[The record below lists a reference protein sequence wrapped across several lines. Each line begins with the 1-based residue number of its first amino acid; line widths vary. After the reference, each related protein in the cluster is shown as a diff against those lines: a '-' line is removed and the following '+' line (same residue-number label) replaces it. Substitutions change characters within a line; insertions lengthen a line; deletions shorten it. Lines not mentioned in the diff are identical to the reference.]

1 MSDYSANSS
10 PRPVSLFTVAVIFAG
25 FALFFAVV
33 YYVYL
38 RKQTTADAR
47 DGIRTV
53 QQRKEMLAEL
63 RKKEAELTTKYGW
76 VDQKAGVVRLPI
88 ERAMDLT
95 VQQYGAKK

>member
-1 MSDYSANSS
+1 MSDHSANSS
-10 PRPVSLFTVAVIFAG
+10 PRPVSLFTVAAIFVG

-38 RKQTTADAR
+38 PRRTGAYSGDGVRTAE
-47 DGIRTV
+47 
-53 QQRKEMLAEL
+53 QRREMLVEL

-76 VDQKAGVVRLPI
+76 VDQKTGVVRLPI

>member
-1 MSDYSANSS
+1 MSDLSTTSS
-10 PRPVSLFTVAVIFAG
+10 PRPVSLFTVAAVFVG
-25 FALFFAVV
+25 FALFLGVV
-33 YYVYL
+33 YYFYTSN
-38 RKQTTADAR
+38 RKPADAR
-47 DGIRTV
+47 DGVRSTA
-53 QQRKEMLAEL
+53 QRREMLVEL

>member
-1 MSDYSANSS
+1 MSDHPANSS
-10 PRPVSLFTVAVIFAG
+10 PRPVSLLTVAAIFAG
-25 FALFFAVV
+25 FALFLAVI

-38 RKQTTADAR
+38 RNQTVADAR
-47 DGIRTV
+47 DGVRTE
-53 QQRKEMLAEL
+53 QQRREMLVEL

-76 VDQKAGVVRLPI
+76 VDQKAGVVRLPV